1 MLVGENGR
9 LVDRRTGMPTVTSQQ
24 QAERSNV
31 QQFKGRKVRYMN
43 PQTQDTFHD
52 VSHGQ

>member
-1 MLVGENGR
+1 
-9 LVDRRTGMPTVTSQQ
+9 VTTPQEAQ
-24 QAERSNV
+24 RPNV

-52 VSHGQ
+52 VSSGR